1 MNATLLTLCF
11 GFVLSC
17 FLLGC
22 VLIYPDLMDPAGM
35 RIGVKKDISLFSL
48 FLHVDFHLT
57 LFLVFMTFLS
67 SFFIFLDIFKF
78 RGFRLCRYGTFPVM
92 LLST

>member
-1 MNATLLTLCF
+1 MNATSLTLCF

-57 LFLVFMTFLS
+57 LFLVFMTFFYHLFYFLFWIS
-67 SFFIFLDIFKF
+67 SNLG
-78 RGFRLCRYGTFPVM
+78 GFGCAGMAHFP
-92 LLST
+92 

>member
-11 GFVLSC
+11 GFVLFC
-17 FLLGC
+17 FLSGYI
-22 VLIYPDLMDPAGM
+22 LIYPDLMDPAGM

-57 LFLVFMTFLS
+57 LFLVFMTFFYHLFYFLFWIS
-67 SFFIFLDIFKF
+67 SNLG
-78 RGFRLCRYGTFPVM
+78 GFGCAGMAHFP
-92 LLST
+92 